1 MRAAPICPRCRGP
14 LTAPNVWSS
23 AWTCAAHGEVCPL
36 RPPHRPCREGLDA
49 VRAQARVPVWVPW
62 PPPLGW
68 LVTGFADA
76 GDERSGGRA
85 VAVALSGPSPV
96 GGPADLII
104 VAEEPGI
111 GLGASYAGLAG
122 PDPGR
127 GFGAA
132 TPAARVHVG
141 GRPLPL
147 WAPPGAR
154 TAAFAGEALG
164 NWLWIVLWPVSA
176 GALMLEDL
184 ILRDLRETDLDLPY
198 GAACPRLEA

>member
-14 LTAPNVWSS
+14 VTPPNVWSS
-23 AWTCAAHGEVCPL
+23 AWTCSAHGEVCPL
-36 RPPHRPCREGLDA
+36 RPPRRPCREGLEA
-49 VRAQARVPVWVPW
+49 VRAESRVPVWTPW

-76 GDERSGGRA
+76 GDERSGSRA

-96 GGPADLII
+96 GGPAELIL

-111 GLGASYAGLAG
+111 GLGASYAGLPG
-122 PDPGR
+122 PDPGH
-127 GFGAA
+127 GFGTS
-132 TPAARVHVG
+132 TPDAKVDIDGH
-141 GRPLPL
+141 PLPL
-147 WAPPGAR
+147 WALPTTE

-164 NWLWIVLWPVSA
+164 NWLWAVLWPVSA

-184 ILRDLRETDLDLPY
+184 RLRDLRDADLDLPY
-198 GAACPRLEA
+198 GAASPRLGA